1 MNFDLTFLT
10 EVLEMN
16 AENVAAVVITGL
28 VVVFSGL
35 VLLIAFV
42 SFLGLFF
49 KNKDKPKANGNVPV
63 KTENKKSNNV
73 GPALIVEEGIGD
85 EIVAVIAAAIAAM
98 GAKTGKKLAIRSVK
112 NATNSNYNA
121 WASAGRQDN
130 TKPF

>member
-63 KTENKKSNNV
+63 KTENKKNNNV
-73 GPALIVEEGIGD
+73 GPALIVEEGISD

-112 NATNSNYNA
+112 NATNSKYNA

>member
-49 KNKDKPKANGNVPV
+49 KNKDKPKVNGNVPV
-63 KTENKKSNNV
+63 KTENKNNNV
-73 GPALIVEEGIGD
+73 GPALIVEEGISD

-112 NATNSNYNA
+112 NATNSNYSA